1 MQDDDA
7 NPVQLERKGAV
18 AFITL
23 NRPDAGNAFN
33 VPLARGLLAAVK
45 SVERDAAVRCVV
57 VRANGR
63 MFCAGGDVKA
73 LHAAGDT
80 LPALL
85 REILSYLHPAIAGLG
100 MMDKPV
106 ITAIQ
111 GPAAGAG
118 IGLAAVGD
126 IALAEPEA
134 HFTMAYSRIGLTP
147 DGGATWLLPRLIG
160 LRRTQE
166 LTLTNRRV
174 SAQDAAAMGLITRV
188 VGGGGLAHEVSALAD
203 ELADGAT
210 GALGRSKRLL
220 LTGANTGLEMQLDA
234 ECERIAEQ
242 AATSESALGLAAFAD
257 RRKPDFQCAAT

>member
-1 MQDDDA
+1 MSDDNA

-33 VPLARGLLAAVK
+33 VPLARALLAAVK
-45 SVERDAAVRCVV
+45 GVEGDAAVRCVV

-73 LHAAGDT
+73 FHAAGDM
-80 LPALL
+80 LPVLL
-85 REILSYLHPAIAGLG
+85 REILSYLHPAIAGLA
-100 MMDKPV
+100 MMEKPV

-126 IALAEPEA
+126 IALAEAKA

-166 LTLTNRRV
+166 LTLTNRRF
-174 SAQDAAAMGLITRV
+174 SAQDAATMGLITRV
-188 VGGGGLAHEVSALAD
+188 VASGSLAHEVLALAD

-210 GALGRSKRLL
+210 GALGKSKRLL
-220 LTGANTGLEMQLDA
+220 LTGASTGLEMQLDA
-234 ECERIAEQ
+234 ECEQIAEQ
-242 AATSESALGLAAFAD
+242 AATSERAVWLAAFAE
-257 RRKPDFQCAAT
+257 RRKPDFQ